1 MVRRKNLCS
10 SVPSVGDKIIIRG
23 GRNDLSVGKNI
34 TDPLYLPLKR
44 GGLVCPYLECP
55 LEVLLIVFLY
65 NYAMNIL
72 CIKTGDGYGFYSML
86 KQAEID
92 VQSTSNRKLSNF
104 YPSSG

>member
-1 MVRRKNLCS
+1 M
-10 SVPSVGDKIIIRG
+10 PSLGETGEGFHNVEHCIFE
-23 GRNDLSVGKNI
+23 I

-44 GGLVCPYLECP
+44 GGLVCPLLECP

-86 KQAEID
+86 KQAGID
-92 VQSTSNRKLSNF
+92 V
-104 YPSSG
+104 